1 MSVEKI
7 KAQLLS
13 RINTDDLME
22 VKKVN
27 RYCELLEL
35 DIKCQ
40 EAIQKEGVSIVIEN
54 GSQRFVKSHPSINDR
69 LKLNAQLIALEKS
82 IIFKEEEKEAT
93 NGGGLI

>member
-1 MSVEKI
+1 MEVEKI
-7 KAQLLS
+7 KVQLMS
-13 RINTDDLME
+13 RIDTDDLME

-40 EAIQKEGVSIVIEN
+40 EAIAAEGVSIVIEN

-69 LKLNAQLIALEKS
+69 LKINAQLIALEKS
-82 IIFKEEEKEAT
+82 IIFKPEEKEES

>member
-13 RINTDDLME
+13 RINTNDLME

-40 EAIQKEGVSIVIEN
+40 EAIQEEGVSIVIEN

>member
-1 MSVEKI
+1 MEVEKI
-7 KAQLLS
+7 RTQLMS

-40 EAIQKEGVSIVIEN
+40 EAIAAEGVSIVIEN

-69 LKLNAQLIALEKS
+69 LKINAQLIALEKS
-82 IIFKEEEKEAT
+82 IIFKTEEKGELD
-93 NGGGLI
+93 GGGLI

>member
-40 EAIQKEGVSIVIEN
+40 EAIQEEGVSIVIEN

>member
-40 EAIQKEGVSIVIEN
+40 EAIQEEGVSIVIEN

-69 LKLNAQLIALEKS
+69 LKINAQLIALEKS
-82 IIFKEEEKEAT
+82 IIFKKEEKEAT
-93 NGGGLI
+93 NGGDLI

>member
-1 MSVEKI
+1 MSVAKI

-13 RINTDDLME
+13 RIDTNDLME

-40 EAIQKEGVSIVIEN
+40 KAIEEEGVSIVIEN

-82 IIFKEEEKEAT
+82 IIFKPEEKEDS